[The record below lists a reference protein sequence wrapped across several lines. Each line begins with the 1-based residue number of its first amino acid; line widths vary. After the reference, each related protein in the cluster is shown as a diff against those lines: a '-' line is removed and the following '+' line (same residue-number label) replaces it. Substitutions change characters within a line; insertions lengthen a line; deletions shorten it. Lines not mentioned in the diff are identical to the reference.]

1 MKILDPQFKY
11 IPAAA
16 TDVAATWKRFG
27 FSVRAN
33 EARREAVRSQLP
45 AKTLPHNAR
54 SAILVLCASALVAC
68 AELAP
73 QPADPLPAWRDPVAS
88 TVFVYEPAGSGEAAG
103 AELPYARHVAYR
115 DCLE

>member
-45 AKTLPHNAR
+45 PTTLPRNAR
-54 SAILVLCASALVAC
+54 SAILVLCTSALAAC

-73 QPADPLPAWRDPVAS
+73 QPADSLPAWRDPVAS
-88 TVFVYEPAGSGEAAG
+88 PVFVHEPAGGTSTPAG
-103 AELPYARHVAYR
+103 R
-115 DCLE
+115 